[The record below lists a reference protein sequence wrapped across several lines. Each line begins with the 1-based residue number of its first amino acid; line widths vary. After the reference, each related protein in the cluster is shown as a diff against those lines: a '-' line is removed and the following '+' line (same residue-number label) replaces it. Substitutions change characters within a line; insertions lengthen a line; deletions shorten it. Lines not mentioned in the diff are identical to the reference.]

1 MECSFCGRR
10 AIYERRYAGVLLC
23 DRHLIKSVEH
33 RFRRTVS
40 EHELIKQGERIALAV
55 SGGKDSI
62 SLLHMLA
69 EREDSWHFQLAA
81 LTVDEGIEGYRG
93 RCVEKVRRNVSELG
107 VEWRLL
113 SFRERFG
120 KTLDEILKLA
130 EKNPQLGPCTY
141 CGVLRRSLLNSGAK
155 ELGADKL
162 ATAHNLD
169 DEVQAIF
176 LDYIRGDLS
185 RLCRLGF
192 KYEPREGFVPRI
204 KPLREIPEKEMAL
217 YALVRGLD
225 FYLGNCPHRRGIH
238 QEVEEFLNT
247 LECKHPNSKLMVLRF
262 FDQIK
267 PKLSEL
273 LPSDFTLSSC
283 RYCGEPAAG
292 ELCKACELLQGLGIN
307 PRASP

>member
-1 MECSFCGRR
+1 
-10 AIYERRYAGVLLC
+10 
-23 DRHLIKSVEH
+23 DRHLIRSVEH
-33 RFRRTVS
+33 RFRRAVS
-40 EHELIKQGERIALAV
+40 EHGLIKRGERIAVAV

-69 EREDSWHFQLAA
+69 EREDSWRFQLAA
-81 LTVDEGIEGYRG
+81 LTVDEGIEGYRE
-93 RCVEKVRRNVSELG
+93 RCIEVVRENVRELG
-107 VEWRLL
+107 VEWKLL

-120 KTLDEILKLA
+120 RPLDEILKISE
-130 EKNPQLGPCTY
+130 EKGLRLGPCTY
-141 CGVLRRSLLNSGAK
+141 CGVLRRSLLNQGAK

-192 KYEPREGFVPRI
+192 RYESREGFVPRI
-204 KPLREIPEKEMAL
+204 KPLREIPEKEMAV
-217 YALVRGLD
+217 YAMVRD
-225 FYLGNCPHRRGIH
+225 FQFHLGNCPHRRGIH
-238 QEVEEFLNT
+238 QEVEEFLNS
-247 LECKHPNSKLMVLRF
+247 LESKHPNSKLMILRF

-273 LPSDFTLSSC
+273 LPTNFTLSRC
-283 RYCGEPAAG
+283 RCCGEPAAG
-292 ELCKACELLQGLGIN
+292 ELCKACELLQELGIN